1 MTRIIKYE
9 YNNKE
14 LKLLLSAALD
24 VLEKEKPKIPIKLN
38 NHYFLKKI

>member
-24 VLEKEKPKIPIKLN
+24 VLEKEKTKNPNQTQQSL
-38 NHYFLKKI
+38 FS